1 MDEAKDKKA
10 FAEAIG
16 AMCLTMQM
24 EASADMIR
32 GYWLA
37 LSDLKL
43 EDVQKAV
50 VKAMRT
56 STSNKKLPFPADL
69 RVLAGAEVS
78 PDQKGLFAWNDVLKA
93 LPLGPYKHVDFEDRV
108 INACIRSMGGW
119 PNFLSR
125 FGSSDEEKWVRIEF
139 LKSYKGFVEAGCN
152 GDICRPLAGLGQKE
166 VVNGKL
172 SAPVPRRIGC
182 DEARKIAP
190 SLGRSSSGRLGSNRT
205 QHSIVEA
212 SGNSSNAGGID
223 STVHGKG
230 IAQRAG
236 LTLRKANQE

>member
-43 EDVQKAV
+43 KDVQEAV

-152 GDICRPLAGLGQKE
+152 GDICRHLAGLGQKE
-166 VVNGKL
+166 VVNGEL

-182 DEARKIAP
+182 DEIRRIGNANNHNLQRKGVSIH
-190 SLGRSSSGRLGSNRT
+190 GQESGR
-205 QHSIVEA
+205 HSYPA
-212 SGNSSNAGGID
+212 ALNNNPTDQSQ
-223 STVHGKG
+223 G
-230 IAQRAG
+230 IAERSG